1 MINIK
6 KADQVLVIK
15 GRDRGKTGAVVAVS
29 PTSGQI
35 KIEGLNVVKRHLRKS
50 SRAGQPGG
58 ITEKIQPI
66 PVSKVMLIC
75 PNCHQP
81 VRVGHQVVSGKRE
94 RVCKKCQ
101 AIIAYVKK

>member
-1 MINIK
+1 MDIK

-15 GRDRGKTGAVVAVS
+15 GRDRGKSGVVVAVS
-29 PTSGQI
+29 PSTGQV
-35 KIEGLNVVKRHLRKS
+35 KIEGLNVVKRHLKKS

-58 ITEKIQPI
+58 ITEKILPI

-75 PNCHQP
+75 ANCHKP
-81 VRVGHQVVSGKRE
+81 VRVGHKTVSGKTE

-101 AIIAYVKK
+101 AIISYVKK